1 MEGQTGMMQWL
12 STRMDEAVLAIQ
24 EQQNLEKEVHL
35 LIKTA
40 NSLIEKL
47 DTRDKEIAQLKRELM
62 LLRTQLSAFV
72 TVEAAEGDE

>member
-1 MEGQTGMMQWL
+1 MDGQTSMMQWL